1 MVDVS
6 SIVLVQERLDIVRTL
21 FEVIQ
26 NLEIGVDDNLVAL
39 YGYDTE
45 VHEIFDLQS
54 YLTKTSVLHHIQS
67 SGLLSS
73 LDTKRTDTDAAVQ
86 FLVDSALTSQ
96 HGDRVNFADAVVI
109 FGDSVTAHNT
119 HVTVSNRLTLE
130 QISRDVIVVSVGSGS
145 TNDNLATDRN
155 HILHV
160 PSSSSFDTVLVPK
173 LLELLKQC

>member
-73 LDTKRTDTDAAVQ
+73 LDT
-86 FLVDSALTSQ
+86 
-96 HGDRVNFADAVVI
+96 
-109 FGDSVTAHNT
+109 
-119 HVTVSNRLTLE
+119 
-130 QISRDVIVVSVGSGS
+130 
-145 TNDNLATDRN
+145 
-155 HILHV
+155 
-160 PSSSSFDTVLVPK
+160 
-173 LLELLKQC
+173 